1 MARPVDY
8 FETART
14 QPRAAFVRNHPYFFL
29 VGQPRMEHARQPR
42 RTDIFDVIDPSQDST
57 GQTRTADLSADDEA
71 GSDGEL
77 MILAVRKVQETFP
90 SMITVGRT
98 HNNDLCIPDQNIY

>member
-1 MARPVDY
+1 
-8 FETART
+8 
-14 QPRAAFVRNHPYFFL
+14 
-29 VGQPRMEHARQPR
+29 MEHARQPR

-90 SMITVGRT
+90 SMITAPKARSSFFRNVMPWR
-98 HNNDLCIPDQNIY
+98 LCAPLGKPVNARGARAARVPGAC